1 MGAKD
6 QRRDP
11 QPLAFTQ
18 EDELMRSGTYFSMT
32 NPPGGQG
39 GMQIQVWVHVSW
51 LVSGAGY
58 RNDVTGKGVRAKEDH
73 VGFGAGVLRTGP
85 APAGHWSVNRRS
97 KSIHSYLQC

>member
-1 MGAKD
+1 
-6 QRRDP
+6 
-11 QPLAFTQ
+11 
-18 EDELMRSGTYFSMT
+18 MRSGTYFSMT

-97 KSIHSYLQC
+97 KSTHSYLQC